1 MVVVTAEQA
10 VRMIQ
15 PGENPDEAYVR
26 IFAYQTKPCDFR
38 RWFSMVKSKGT
49 CDEVT
54 PEVVEEIKELII
66 EGFDDHSSFMAMYP
80 DYVTQG
86 VYATEWIKTRN
97 KKPVQ
102 TTFAVEAVV
111 EVEEEVVDIEVEN
124 IEEVVE
130 EVPSEDVDTIV

>member
-1 MVVVTAEQA
+1 
-10 VRMIQ
+10 
-15 PGENPDEAYVR
+15 
-26 IFAYQTKPCDFR
+26 
-38 RWFSMVKSKGT
+38 VKSKGT

-102 TTFAVEAVV
+102 TTVAVEAVV
-111 EVEEEVVDIEVEN
+111 EVEEEVVDIEVET

-130 EVPSEDVDTIV
+130 EVPSDDVDTIV